1 MKRSRKRPFAS
12 LFGYAAGAALL
23 VATLLACSEKG
34 DPAPDPNP
42 EQPEQ
47 PVQPEKPD
55 QPDDPAPA
63 TGDLYEKGLDKV
75 WPEIPARLA
84 ADTELVSTENL
95 VYRTCIAEL
104 DGAEVR
110 NYTIC
115 FDRTKRGGWWVAYPL
130 VKSYTGSEKRPDKW
144 AYDPEI
150 GEEWQAALVDYS
162 YPAKEYDRGHQI
174 PNADRNCNAA
184 MQAQTF
190 YCSNSTPQNNK
201 LNGGEWAQLEGR
213 IRSSW
218 MCADTLYVV
227 TGAVWEDDTTT
238 ADRAGNDCAV
248 PGHYFKVLL
257 RTRRGNVRQA
267 GDRIGDMDPAQLK
280 AIGFW
285 VANADGQGSF
295 KTWTASVAEIERR
308 TGFEFFPTIPAEVKE
323 QHDKADWGL

>member
-1 MKRSRKRPFAS
+1 MKRSYNRS
-12 LFGYAAGAALL
+12 LAALAGYACCAALF
-23 VATLLACSEKG
+23 VASLLACSEKG
-34 DPAPDPNP
+34 DPALPPAPDQP
-42 EQPEQ
+42 EQPEK
-47 PVQPEKPD
+47 PGQPEE
-55 QPDDPAPA
+55 PAPP
-63 TGDLYEKGLDKV
+63 TGDLYEQRLDLV

-84 ADTELVSTENL
+84 ADTELVAVENL
-95 VYRTCIAEL
+95 VYRTCMGEIGGE
-104 DGAEVR
+104 EVR

-130 VKSYTGSEKRPDKW
+130 VASYTGKEKRPDKW

-150 GEEWQAALVDYS
+150 DEKWQASLVDYS
-162 YPAKEYDRGHQI
+162 YPAKEDDRGHQI
-174 PNADRNCNAA
+174 PNADRNCNASI
-184 MQAQTF
+184 QAQTF

-227 TGAVWEDDTTT
+227 TGAVWEDDKTTP
-238 ADRAGNDCAV
+238 DREGNECAV
-248 PGHYFKVLL
+248 PSHYFKVLL
-257 RTRRGNVRQA
+257 RTRRGNVRRA
-267 GDRIGDMDPAQLK
+267 GDRIGEMDPSQLK

-308 TGFEFFPTIPAEVKE
+308 TGFEFFPTVPAEVKE